1 MKVTSQRWSPIC
13 VTPRRLLLS
22 VYVVGVLI
30 VLVIVNGPHRSRD
43 VFSGGFLVEML
54 AMYIAVHVYAY
65 ERSTH

>member
-1 MKVTSQRWSPIC
+1 MKVTSQMRSPTC

-30 VLVIVNGPHRSRD
+30 VLAIMNGPHHSRD

-54 AMYIAVHVYAY
+54 AMYIAGHVYAY